1 MKYFASEK
9 EFKNAQKE
17 KTLDLKKAMLNRLE
31 WRLKNFERKNLRKE
45 KRQAYDYLKIRF
57 EQSHIWEF
65 ENFHEDTT
73 ELQLLN
79 WLLKNNLTVKDMV
92 ENEFGK
98 IDNEDFCTDYAIKK
112 MTEPVKNKAEA
123 KRLYNNAL
131 FLLNSIYSNYTCDQ
145 IYLKKMGN

>member
-1 MKYFASEK
+1 MKYFTSEK

-17 KTLDLKKAMLNRLE
+17 KTLDLKNAMLNRLE
-31 WRLKNFERKNLRKE
+31 WRLKNFERKNLSKE

-73 ELQLLN
+73 EIQLLN
-79 WLLKNNLTVKDMV
+79 WFLKNNLTIKNMI
-92 ENEFGK
+92 EHEFAK

-131 FLLNSIYSNYTCDQ
+131 FLISNAYINYSCDQ
-145 IYLKKMGN
+145 IYLKKMGY